1 MKNRLGRF
9 LAFCLGVACF
19 EFSCTGR
26 APVTSERPDVRGVNV
41 VAGQE
46 VAFPFTL
53 TGEARGSWYFEA
65 SFPVRV
71 EDGNGDNL
79 VEHSAQAQGEWMTE
93 DFVPFTADLSP
104 SVAIP
109 PGEAT
114 LVIEKANASGL
125 PEHADAIRIPI
136 LISGDTMTIAV
147 YFINQDQDPQRL
159 DCSRVDAV
167 SRTVPKSVA
176 AARVALEKLL
186 AGPIASEKQ
195 AGFITVI
202 NPDVTVASLS
212 ISDGVAHVT
221 FSSELQEGVGGSCR
235 VTTIRSQIDQ
245 TLMQFPSVTSV
256 RISVE
261 GYADDEVLQ
270 P

>member
-1 MKNRLGRF
+1 M
-9 LAFCLGVACF
+9 
-19 EFSCTGR
+19 
-26 APVTSERPDVRGVNV
+26 RGLNV
-41 VAGQE
+41 VAGDE
-46 VAFPFTL
+46 VTFPFTL
-53 TGEARGSWYFEA
+53 TGEARGSWYFEG

-71 EDGNGDNL
+71 EDGSGDNV

-93 DFVPFTADLSP
+93 DFVPFAAILSP
-104 SVAIP
+104 SGAIP
-109 PGEAT
+109 SGEAT

-136 LISGDTMTIAV
+136 RVLSDSMTVKV

-176 AARVALEKLL
+176 AARAALEMLL
-186 AGPIASEKQ
+186 AGPTESEKQ

-202 NPDVTVASLS
+202 NAGVTVASLS
-212 ISDGVAHVT
+212 IQDGVAHVT
-221 FSSELQEGVGGSCR
+221 FSTELQQDVGGSCR
-235 VTTIRSQIDQ
+235 VTTIRSQVEQ

>member
-1 MKNRLGRF
+1 M
-9 LAFCLGVACF
+9 
-19 EFSCTGR
+19 
-26 APVTSERPDVRGVNV
+26 RGLNV
-41 VAGQE
+41 VAGGE
-46 VAFPFTL
+46 VTFPFTL
-53 TGEARGSWYFEA
+53 TGEARGSWYFEG

-71 EDGNGDNL
+71 EDGSGDNV

-93 DFVPFTADLSP
+93 DFVPFAAILSP
-104 SVAIP
+104 SGAIP

-136 LISGDTMTIAV
+136 RVLSDSMTVKV

-176 AARVALEKLL
+176 AARAALEMLL
-186 AGPIASEKQ
+186 AGPTESEKQ

-202 NPDVTVASLS
+202 NAGVTVASLS
-212 ISDGVAHVT
+212 IQDGVARVT
-221 FSSELQEGVGGSCR
+221 FSRELQEGVGGSCR
-235 VTTIRSQIDQ
+235 VTTIRSQVEQ

-256 RISVE
+256 RLSVE

>member
-1 MKNRLGRF
+1 M
-9 LAFCLGVACF
+9 
-19 EFSCTGR
+19 
-26 APVTSERPDVRGVNV
+26 RGLNV
-41 VAGQE
+41 VAGDE
-46 VAFPFTL
+46 VTFPFTL
-53 TGEARGSWYFEA
+53 TGEARGSWYFEG

-71 EDGNGDNL
+71 EDGSGDNV

-93 DFVPFTADLSP
+93 DFVPFAAILSP
-104 SVAIP
+104 SGAIP

-136 LISGDTMTIAV
+136 RVSGDSMTVKV
-147 YFINQDQDPQRL
+147 YFINQNEDPQRL

-176 AARVALEKLL
+176 AARAALEMLL
-186 AGPIASEKQ
+186 AGPTESEKQ

-202 NPDVTVASLS
+202 NAGVTVASLS
-212 ISDGVAHVT
+212 IQDGVARVT
-221 FSSELQEGVGGSCR
+221 FSRELQEGVGGSCR
-235 VTTIRSQIDQ
+235 VTTIRSQVEQ

-256 RISVE
+256 RLSVE

>member
-1 MKNRLGRF
+1 MHQMDRF
-9 LAFCLGVACF
+9 LVLCLGVACF
-19 EFSCTGR
+19 GFSCTGR
-26 APVTSERPDVRGVNV
+26 APETSEPPDVRGLNV

-46 VAFPFTL
+46 VTFPFPL
-53 TGEARGSWYFEA
+53 TGEARGPWFFEG
-65 SFPVRV
+65 SLPVRV
-71 EDGNGDNL
+71 EDGSGNTV
-79 VEHSAQAQGEWMTE
+79 VEHSAQAHGEWMTE
-93 DFVPFTADLSP
+93 GFVPFTAYLSP

-125 PEHADAIRIPI
+125 PEHADALRIPI
-136 LISGDTMTIAV
+136 RISVDTMTVKV

-176 AARVALEKLL
+176 AARAALEMLL
-186 AGPIASEKQ
+186 AGPTEGENQ

-202 NPDVTVASLS
+202 NPGVTVASLS

-221 FSSELQEGVGGSCR
+221 FSSELQQDVGGSCR
-235 VTTIRSQIDQ
+235 VTAIRSQIEQ

-256 RISVE
+256 RLSVE
-261 GYADDEVLQ
+261 GFADDEVLQ

>member
-1 MKNRLGRF
+1 M
-9 LAFCLGVACF
+9 
-19 EFSCTGR
+19 
-26 APVTSERPDVRGVNV
+26 

-53 TGEARGSWYFEA
+53 TGEARGSWYFEG

-79 VEHSAQAQGEWMTE
+79 VERSAQAQGEWMTE
-93 DFVPFTADLSP
+93 DFVPFAAILSP

-109 PGEAT
+109 SGEAI

-136 LISGDTMTIAV
+136 RISGDTMTVKA
-147 YFINQDQDPQRL
+147 YFIDQGQDPQRL

-167 SRTVPKSVA
+167 SRTVPRSVS
-176 AARVALEKLL
+176 AARVALEMLL
-186 AGPIASEKQ
+186 AGPTASEKQ

-202 NPDVTVASLS
+202 NPGVTVTSLS
-212 ISDGVAHVT
+212 IQDGVAHVT
-221 FSSELQEGVGGSCR
+221 FSKELQKNVGGSCL
-235 VTTIRSQIDQ
+235 VTTVRSQIEQ
-245 TLMQFPSVTSV
+245 TLRQFPSVTSV

-261 GYADDEVLQ
+261 GYADDEILQ

>member
-1 MKNRLGRF
+1 M
-9 LAFCLGVACF
+9 
-19 EFSCTGR
+19 
-26 APVTSERPDVRGVNV
+26 RGLNV
-41 VAGQE
+41 VAGDE
-46 VAFPFTL
+46 VTFPFTL
-53 TGEARGSWYFEA
+53 TGEARGSWYFEG

-71 EDGNGDNL
+71 EDGSGDNV

-93 DFVPFTADLSP
+93 DFVPFAAILSP
-104 SVAIP
+104 SGAIP
-109 PGEAT
+109 SGEAT

-136 LISGDTMTIAV
+136 RVLSDSMTVKV

-176 AARVALEKLL
+176 AARAALEMLL
-186 AGPIASEKQ
+186 AGPTESEKQ

-202 NPDVTVASLS
+202 NAGVIVASLS
-212 ISDGVAHVT
+212 IQDGVARVT
-221 FSSELQEGVGGSCR
+221 FSRELQEGVGGSCR
-235 VTTIRSQIDQ
+235 VTTLRSQIEQ

>member
-1 MKNRLGRF
+1 M
-9 LAFCLGVACF
+9 
-19 EFSCTGR
+19 
-26 APVTSERPDVRGVNV
+26 RGLNV
-41 VAGQE
+41 VAGGE
-46 VAFPFTL
+46 VTFPFTL
-53 TGEARGSWYFEA
+53 TGEARGSWYFEG

-71 EDGNGDNL
+71 EDGSGDNV

-93 DFVPFTADLSP
+93 DFVPFAAILSP
-104 SVAIP
+104 SGAIP
-109 PGEAT
+109 SGEAT

-125 PEHADAIRIPI
+125 PEHADAIHIPI
-136 LISGDTMTIAV
+136 RVSGDSMTVKV

-176 AARVALEKLL
+176 AARAALEMLL
-186 AGPIASEKQ
+186 AGPTESEKQ

-202 NPDVTVASLS
+202 NAGVTVASLS
-212 ISDGVAHVT
+212 IQDGVARVT
-221 FSSELQEGVGGSCR
+221 FSRELQEGVGGSCR
-235 VTTIRSQIDQ
+235 VTTIRSQVEQ

>member
-1 MKNRLGRF
+1 M
-9 LAFCLGVACF
+9 
-19 EFSCTGR
+19 
-26 APVTSERPDVRGVNV
+26 RGLNV
-41 VAGQE
+41 VAGGE
-46 VAFPFTL
+46 VTFPFTL
-53 TGEARGSWYFEA
+53 TGEARGSWYFEG

-71 EDGNGDNL
+71 EDGSGDNV

-93 DFVPFTADLSP
+93 DFVPFAAILSP
-104 SVAIP
+104 SGAIP

-136 LISGDTMTIAV
+136 RVLGDSMTVNV

-167 SRTVPKSVA
+167 SRKVPKSVA
-176 AARVALEKLL
+176 AARAALEMLL
-186 AGPIASEKQ
+186 AGPTESEKQ

-202 NPDVTVASLS
+202 NSGVTVASLS
-212 ISDGVAHVT
+212 IQDGVARVT
-221 FSSELQEGVGGSCR
+221 FSRELQEGVGGSCR
-235 VTTIRSQIDQ
+235 VTTIRSQVEQ

-256 RISVE
+256 RLSVE

>member
-1 MKNRLGRF
+1 M
-9 LAFCLGVACF
+9 
-19 EFSCTGR
+19 
-26 APVTSERPDVRGVNV
+26 RGLNV

-53 TGEARGSWYFEA
+53 TGEARGPWYFEG

-71 EDGNGDNL
+71 EDGSGNTV

-93 DFVPFTADLSP
+93 GFVPFTADLSP

-136 LISGDTMTIAV
+136 RISGDTMTIAA
-147 YFINQDQDPQRL
+147 YFINHNQDPQRL

-167 SRTVPKSVA
+167 SRSVPRIVA
-176 AARVALEKLL
+176 AARAALEMLL
-186 AGPIASEKQ
+186 AGPTASEKQ

-202 NPDVTVASLS
+202 NPGVTVTSLS
-212 ISDGVAHVT
+212 IQDGVAHVT
-221 FSSELQEGVGGSCR
+221 FSRELQEGVGGSCR
-235 VTTIRSQIDQ
+235 VTTIRSQIEQ

>member
-1 MKNRLGRF
+1 
-9 LAFCLGVACF
+9 
-19 EFSCTGR
+19 
-26 APVTSERPDVRGVNV
+26 V

-53 TGEARGSWYFEA
+53 TGQARGPWYFEG

-71 EDGNGDNL
+71 EDGNGDN
-79 VEHSAQAQGEWMTE
+79 VFEQSAQAQGEWMTE
-93 DFVPFTADLSP
+93 DFVPFAAILSP

-109 PGEAT
+109 PGKAT

-125 PEHADAIRIPI
+125 PEHADAVRIPI
-136 LISGDTMTIAV
+136 RISGDTMTVKA
-147 YFINQDQDPQRL
+147 YFINQDRDPQRL

-167 SRTVPKSVA
+167 SRMVPRSVA
-176 AARVALEKLL
+176 AARVALEILL
-186 AGPIASEKQ
+186 AGTTESEKQ

-202 NPDVTVASLS
+202 NPGVTVASLS
-212 ISDGVAHVT
+212 IQDGVAHVT
-221 FSSELQEGVGGSCR
+221 FSQELQENVGGSCR
-235 VTTIRSQIDQ
+235 VTTIRSQIEQ
-245 TLMQFPSVTSV
+245 TLLQFPSVTSV

>member
-1 MKNRLGRF
+1 M
-9 LAFCLGVACF
+9 
-19 EFSCTGR
+19 
-26 APVTSERPDVRGVNV
+26 RGLNV
-41 VAGQE
+41 VAGDE
-46 VAFPFTL
+46 VTFPFTL
-53 TGEARGSWYFEA
+53 TGEARGSWYFEGI
-65 SFPVRV
+65 FPVRV
-71 EDGNGDNL
+71 EDGSGDNV

-93 DFVPFTADLSP
+93 GFVPFAAILSP
-104 SVAIP
+104 SGAIP
-109 PGEAT
+109 SGEAT

-136 LISGDTMTIAV
+136 RVLGDSMTVKV

-159 DCSRVDAV
+159 DCSLVDAV

-176 AARVALEKLL
+176 AARAALEMLL
-186 AGPIASEKQ
+186 AGPTESEKQ

-202 NPDVTVASLS
+202 NSGVTVASLS
-212 ISDGVAHVT
+212 IQDGVAHVT
-221 FSSELQEGVGGSCR
+221 FSAGLQQDVGGSCR
-235 VTTIRSQIDQ
+235 VTTIRSQVEQ

>member
-1 MKNRLGRF
+1 M
-9 LAFCLGVACF
+9 
-19 EFSCTGR
+19 
-26 APVTSERPDVRGVNV
+26 RGLNV
-41 VAGQE
+41 VAGGE
-46 VAFPFTL
+46 VTFPFTL
-53 TGEARGSWYFEA
+53 TGEARGSWYFEG

-71 EDGNGDNL
+71 EDGSGDNV

-93 DFVPFTADLSP
+93 DFVPFAAILSP
-104 SVAIP
+104 SGAIP
-109 PGEAT
+109 SGEAT

-136 LISGDTMTIAV
+136 RVLSDSMTVKV

-176 AARVALEKLL
+176 AARAALEMLL
-186 AGPIASEKQ
+186 AGPTESEKQ

-202 NPDVTVASLS
+202 NAGVTVASLS
-212 ISDGVAHVT
+212 IQDGVAHVT
-221 FSSELQEGVGGSCR
+221 FSTELQQDVGGSCR
-235 VTTIRSQIDQ
+235 VTTIRSQVEQ